1 MNKTFL
7 CVLLCLS
14 FVFESQ
20 AQQDHNNVEISLIT
34 ISPGEFYW
42 SAFGHTALRV
52 KSLQSDIMFGFGY
65 FDFTEENFFIN
76 FAKGEMQYFL
86 GVLNSI
92 DELDSYRQEGRKV
105 TSQRLDLTS
114 HQKQQI
120 IEKLLFL
127 SREENKYYAYDYFLN
142 NCTSQIRD
150 IINQVTDGEL
160 NNNLSVIHA
169 QKSWND
175 LTFPATNQTWMNLG
189 IAIVYGL
196 PAFTKR
202 DQWQLS
208 VFPEVFSDDVNKLKT
223 VSNWNN
229 NLQVLYSPTENQSKF
244 SQHNFWQTH
253 YAVILCAVLLI
264 IGLLIKP
271 LSPVIINLWL
281 VSQSFLGIALVV
293 LVFFTSHSIALW
305 NINVLIFF
313 PLAFLLVFK
322 KLRRPKVIQ
331 VFLILNI
338 LWVILAGIM
347 TNYYL
352 IGFCVINLLI
362 GYKLITQVHTE
373 RL

>member
-1 MNKTFL
+1 M
-7 CVLLCLS
+7 LLWLS
-14 FVFESQ
+14 FVFEIQ
-20 AQQDHNNVEISLIT
+20 AQQEQNNVEISLIT

-52 KSLQSDIMFGFGY
+52 KSQQSDRMFGFGY
-65 FDFTEENFFIN
+65 FDFTEENFFFN

-86 GVLNSI
+86 GVLDSF
-92 DELDSYRQEGRKV
+92 DELDSYRQDGRKI
-105 TSQRLDLTS
+105 TSQRLDLSS

-120 IEKLLFL
+120 LDKLLFL
-127 SREENKYYAYDYFLN
+127 SREENKYYPYDYFLN

-160 NNNLSVIHA
+160 NNNLSFIHT

-208 VFPEVFSDDVNKLKT
+208 VFPEVFSGELNKLKT

-229 NLQVLYSPTENQSKF
+229 NLQVLYTPTENQSKF
-244 SQHNFWQTH
+244 SQHSFWKTH
-253 YAVILCAVLLI
+253 YAVILCALLLI
-264 IGLLIKP
+264 IVLLVKP
-271 LSPVIINLWL
+271 LTSVSISFWL
-281 VSQSFLGIALVV
+281 VSQSVLGFALLALVF
-293 LVFFTSHSIALW
+293 LTSHSIALW
-305 NINVLIFF
+305 NINLLIFF

-322 KLRRPKVIQ
+322 RLRHLQLIK

-338 LWVILAGIM
+338 MWVVCAVIL
-347 TNYYL
+347 TNLYL
-352 IGFCVINLLI
+352 LGFCVINLLI

>member
-1 MNKTFL
+1 MSKI
-7 CVLLCLS
+7 LLCALLWMS

-20 AQQDHNNVEISLIT
+20 AQQDSDNSEISLIT
-34 ISPGEFYW
+34 VSPGEFYW

-52 KSLQSDIMFGFGY
+52 KSDRSDRMFGFGY
-65 FDFTEENFFIN
+65 FDFNQENFFIN

-86 GVLNSI
+86 G
-92 DELDSYRQEGRKV
+92 ELDSFEELENYRQDGRKV
-105 TSQRLDLTS
+105 VSQRLDLSS

-120 IEKLLFL
+120 VDNLLFL
-127 SREENKYYAYDYFLN
+127 SREENRYYAYDYFLN

-160 NNNLSVIHA
+160 NNHLKAINN

-189 IAIVYGL
+189 IALVYGL

-208 VFPEVFSDDVNKLKT
+208 VFPDVLSEDVKNLKT
-223 VSNWNN
+223 QANWNK
-229 NLQVLYSPTENQSKF
+229 NLTVLYTPTKQEAEF
-244 SQHNFWQTH
+244 SHYSFWKTH
-253 YAVILCAVLLI
+253 YAVILCALLLI

-271 LSPVIINLWL
+271 LTPVIINLWL
-281 VSQSFLGIALVV
+281 VSQSFLGISLVV

-338 LWVILAGIM
+338 LWVILAGLM
-347 TNYYL
+347 TNFYL
-352 IGFCVINLLI
+352 LGFCVINLLI
-362 GYKLITQVHTE
+362 GYKLITQTTATT
-373 RL
+373 